1 MMMIRECGMA
11 EFPRDEAVICITAG
25 HDATAACLLT
35 NTVELHLQ
43 VEFTK
48 ERLVLDSIYYDRH
61 ADRTFFDRCN

>member
-1 MMMIRECGMA
+1 MMIRECGMA

-35 NTVELHLQ
+35 NNVELHLQ

-48 ERLVLDSIYYDRH
+48 DRLVLDSIYYDRH
-61 ADRTFFDRCN
+61 IDRTFLRSV